1 MVNRGRDI
9 SSGEVSGGRGKWA
22 RRGGKGRLT
31 GTEGGGS
38 LEQKWE
44 AHWNRRGRLTGT
56 EGGGLLEQEGEARW
70 NRRGRLAGTGGG
82 RWNGEE
88 SSWRRGLLEQERAGG

>member
-38 LEQKWE
+38 LEQEGE
-44 AHWNRRGRLTGT
+44 ACWNRRGV
-56 EGGGLLEQEGEARW
+56 
-70 NRRGRLAGTGGG
+70 AGTGRSLAGG
-82 RWNGEE
+82 G
-88 SSWRRGLLEQERAGG
+88 GLLEQERAGG

>member
-38 LEQKWE
+38 LEQEGE
-44 AHWNRRGRLTGT
+44 ACWNRG
-56 EGGGLLEQEGEARW
+56 EEARW
-70 NRRGRLAGTGGG
+70 NRRGRLAGTGGEG
-82 RWNGEE
+82 LNGEE
-88 SSWRRGLLEQERAGG
+88 SSWGRGLLEQERAGG